1 MMLNQSYKPASLSSH
16 AGNCLIIEDSAFDQE
31 MMKRVMARS
40 KLSLKVETASTLQ
53 QARKVL
59 ARGEIHMILLDN
71 NLPDGLG
78 ANFAVEISQN
88 PAFAKIAVVM
98 VSDWPSPFMWDKATA
113 AGVLH
118 VVNKS
123 DFGARY
129 VYAAMQAANQNRAKM
144 H

>member
-1 MMLNQSYKPASLSSH
+1 
-16 AGNCLIIEDSAFDQE
+16 
-31 MMKRVMARS
+31 
-40 KLSLKVETASTLQ
+40 
-53 QARKVL
+53 
-59 ARGEIHMILLDN
+59 MILLDN

-78 ANFAVEISQN
+78 ANFAVELSHD
-88 PAFAKIAVVM
+88 PAFSKIPVIM
-98 VSDWPSPFMWDKATA
+98 VSDWPSPFMWAKATA

-129 VYAAMQAANQNRAKM
+129 VHAAVQVANQNRVRL